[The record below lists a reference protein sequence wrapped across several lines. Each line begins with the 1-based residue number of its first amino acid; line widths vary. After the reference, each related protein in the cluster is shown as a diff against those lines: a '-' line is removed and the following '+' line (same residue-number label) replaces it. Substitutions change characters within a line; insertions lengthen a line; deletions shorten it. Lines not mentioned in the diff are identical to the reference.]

1 MANLLVNLD
10 AMIARADF
18 AQLNDDDNEYE
29 TIDKISIHHFT
40 NDGLTG
46 KILRKPDFQ
55 RETNHWTPE
64 QVFSLLKCFV
74 HGDLIPSVIL
84 WKSPTYIFVIDG
96 GHRLSV
102 LKSWVE
108 DDYGDQ
114 HISSKYF
121 GDAISDSQ
129 KKAARKTRE
138 LINSEIGSYQQ
149 FRKKVESGEIDGKIS
164 SILSRALPVQWVK
177 GNADKAEESFFKIN
191 TQGTPLDQIENDLLK
206 YRKRPIAISAR
217 AIIRAGRGHKYWSKF
232 NPENSYIVEDIAK
245 KLHLTLFE
253 PEIRSPIRNLDLPLG
268 GSKGVRTALQV
279 IIEYL
284 SISCMSQNT
293 KFITIEYGNDDEI
306 GDQTLAVLKKTEK
319 LTNRITGNDKG
330 SLGLHPAIYYYGPTG
345 RHSSPLF
352 LGTARFISEKISNN
366 DTGFF
371 RKFSESREV
380 IEEAL
385 ILHKELIATTLQK
398 LGSVKRIE
406 VYSKVIDSI
415 YKAASK
421 GEEILENHIVD
432 WAGLTGKIVVGGEK
446 TTSIN
451 FSDETKSKIFIQST
465 LKQSLKCPLCKGYID
480 TNKSA
485 SYDHIIRRSDGGLG
499 DSQNGQITH
508 PYCNQSLKN

>member
-1 MANLLVNLD
+1 MAKLLVNLD

-18 AQLNDDDNEYE
+18 AQLNDDENEYE

-40 NDGLTG
+40 SDGLTG

-164 SILSRALPVQWVK
+164 SFLSRALPVQWVK

-191 TQGTPLDQIENDLLK
+191 TQGTPLDQIENALLK

-217 AIIRAGRGHKYWSKF
+217 AIIRAGKGHKYWSKF
-232 NPENSYIVEDIAK
+232 NSDNAIIVENIAK

-253 PEIRSPIRNLDLPLG
+253 PEIQCKQTPIP
-268 GSKGVRTALQV
+268 
-279 IIEYL
+279 I
-284 SISCMSQNT
+284 
-293 KFITIEYGNDDEI
+293 
-306 GDQTLAVLKKTEK
+306 
-319 LTNRITGNDKG
+319 
-330 SLGLHPAIYYYGPTG
+330 
-345 RHSSPLF
+345 
-352 LGTARFISEKISNN
+352 
-366 DTGFF
+366 FF
-371 RKFSESREV
+371 RIDLLRRF
-380 IEEAL
+380 
-385 ILHKELIATTLQK
+385 
-398 LGSVKRIE
+398 RI
-406 VYSKVIDSI
+406 
-415 YKAASK
+415 
-421 GEEILENHIVD
+421 
-432 WAGLTGKIVVGGEK
+432 
-446 TTSIN
+446 
-451 FSDETKSKIFIQST
+451 
-465 LKQSLKCPLCKGYID
+465 
-480 TNKSA
+480 
-485 SYDHIIRRSDGGLG
+485 
-499 DSQNGQITH
+499 
-508 PYCNQSLKN
+508 